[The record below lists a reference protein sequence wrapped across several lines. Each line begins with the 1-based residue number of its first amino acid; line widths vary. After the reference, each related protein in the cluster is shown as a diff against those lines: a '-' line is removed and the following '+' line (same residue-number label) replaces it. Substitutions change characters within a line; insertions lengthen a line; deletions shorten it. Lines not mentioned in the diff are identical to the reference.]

1 MISFLKPL
9 LNETSQFLLGNGLA
23 WIVDQLLLLVG
34 LSKLSDC
41 SMKTYGILALNK
53 HISYETDF

>member
-9 LNETSQFLLGNGLA
+9 LNETSQFSLGNGLA
-23 WIVDQLLLLVG
+23 WVVDQLLLLVV
-34 LSKLSDC
+34 LSELSDW
-41 SMKTYGILALNK
+41 SMKNYVISALNK